1 MLALS
6 VPHKPAIAEPPIAD
20 RLDDPKHN
28 RGSHVFQ
35 TTGAAAAVLLNHG
48 VDRVAEPTAGRVRAR
63 LRRDRT
69 AWIAFCDAWD
79 GYTWTRDKVITRPTL
94 PELEDA
100 VRQYADAVD
109 QHAWVATGARHN

>member
-1 MLALS
+1 MRPPETLKHGTAL
-6 VPHKPAIAEPPIAD
+6 IACNGGWRIRWAD
-20 RLDDPKHN
+20 
-28 RGSHVFQ
+28 G
-35 TTGAAAAVLLNHG
+35 T
-48 VDRVAEPTAGRVRAR
+48 TAGRVRAR

-109 QHAWVATGARHN
+109 QHAWVATGACHS